1 MTSENHGTFYY
12 HYAWV
17 IVAIIAGFQMVGSSV
32 RMAFGVFIDPLS
44 QDFGWSQGSITLA
57 YGISSVVSA
66 VASPWAGQFGDR
78 YGARRT
84 MTLGSCLFII
94 GMILTGLIT
103 ELWHFYLAFG
113 VLLGISQ
120 ALFLVPM
127 IPAAMVWFRRHLGVG
142 MGFIMTGWGIGPA
155 IVAPLMGFLIVRL
168 GWEWTF
174 WSSAAISAVIMSIMI
189 YFFKD
194 RPIDRGVLPY
204 GAHPDDP
211 LEQLQPSDPQQVKLF
226 SKYMNRTMACWNM
239 SSIHFFGCVGH
250 AVILVYLI
258 PIAVQEG
265 LSLLMAASMLTIV
278 STVSI
283 ATRLGAPIL
292 ADHYDTKIVMAIF
305 YFIQGI
311 TVVMLFWTH
320 SLWAFS
326 LFGVIFGVG
335 YGGEAGI
342 FPILN
347 RKYYGQAPMGSAYGL
362 QMLGA
367 GLGMALGGWIGGI
380 IFDITHSYDLALIV
394 SIATSLIGAI
404 SILLLKPTDKLLIP
418 DWEEKTKL
426 S

>member
-1 MTSENHGTFYY
+1 
-12 HYAWV
+12 
-17 IVAIIAGFQMVGSSV
+17 MVGSSV

-84 MTLGSCLFII
+84 MTLGCCLFII
-94 GMILTGLIT
+94 GMILTGLIS

-113 VLLGISQ
+113 VLLGLSQ

-127 IPAAMVWFRRHLGVG
+127 IPAAMIWFRRHLGVG

-155 IVAPLMGFLIVRL
+155 IVAPLMGFLIVSL
-168 GWEWTF
+168 GWQWTF
-174 WSSAAISAVIMSIMI
+174 WSSAAMSAIIMSIMI

-211 LEQLQPSDPQQVKLF
+211 VEQLQPSDPQQVKLF
-226 SKYMNRTMACWNM
+226 SKYINRTMACWNM
-239 SSIHFFGCVGH
+239 SSIHFLGCVGH

-265 LSLLMAASMLTIV
+265 LSLLMAASLLTIV
-278 STVSI
+278 STVSV

-292 ADHYDTKIVMAIF
+292 ADHYNTKIVMAIL

-320 SLWAFS
+320 ALWAFS
-326 LFGVIFGVG
+326 LFAVIFGVG

-380 IFDITHSYDLALIV
+380 IFDITHSYDLALII
-394 SIATSLIGAI
+394 SIATSLVGAI
-404 SILLLKPTDKLLIP
+404 SILLLEPTNKLLIP
-418 DWEEKTKL
+418 DWEEKNKAIL
-426 S
+426 KIP